1 MRRTCKIALA
11 YLGHRYRPAFR
22 SREQLE
28 TWQDAKVVRHLA
40 WVQAHAPFYRE
51 RFAGSSLTDWKNLP
65 TVGKTEMMDH
75 FDRLNTAG
83 LRRDE
88 ALALALKSE
97 ACRDFEPKLGGV
109 TVGLSSGTSGYR
121 GLFLV
126 SDAERY
132 YWAGTAL
139 AKVLPTSFL
148 ESQRIALFLRA
159 NSNLYTSA
167 QSGRVALGYFDLC
180 SDLDSHIER
189 LADMQPTALIA
200 PPSVLRHLGKA
211 LEQGRLTIRPRRVV
225 AVAEVLDPLDGR
237 ILSRQFGQRIHQ
249 IYQATEGFL
258 GHTCSF
264 GTLHLSEDVIAV
276 QKEYLV
282 EGSRTFVPV
291 LTDFVRRT
299 QPIIRYRLDD
309 LLTERA
315 EPCPCGSAFT
325 SLDGLEGR
333 ERDIFY
339 LPGQGGRRY
348 VPIFPGVLREA
359 VVVPLNGLEHYQVR
373 QLSADRLQVALEPLT
388 SHLTLATSQPLTAL
402 WRKFQVV
409 PPKLEFVPYSFAPGA
424 TKLNRI
430 EQVYPDFIATKNFS
444 KKPLPLL
451 AS

>member
-1 MRRTCKIALA
+1 MKRPHKVALA
-11 YLGHRYRPAFR
+11 YLGHRYRRAFH

-28 TWQDAKVVRHLA
+28 AWQNAKVVRHLA

-51 RFAGSSLTDWKNLP
+51 HFAGSSLDDWRNLP
-65 TVGKTEMMDH
+65 TVGKAEMMDH

-97 ACRDFEPKLGGV
+97 ASRDFEPKLGDV

-126 SDAERY
+126 SDAERH

-139 AKVLPTSFL
+139 AKVLPMSFL
-148 ESQRIALFLRA
+148 KPQRIALFLRA
-159 NSNLYTSA
+159 NSNLYASV
-167 QSGRVALGYFDLC
+167 QSRHIALSYFDLC
-180 SDLDSHIER
+180 GDLNSHIER
-189 LADMQPTALIA
+189 LADIQPTALIA

-225 AVAEVLDPLDGR
+225 AVAEVLDPLDRR
-237 ILSRQFGQRIHQ
+237 ILSRQFGQRVHQ

-258 GHTCSF
+258 GHSCSF
-264 GTLHLSEDVIAV
+264 GTLHLSEDMIAF

-282 EGSRTFVPV
+282 EGARTFVPII
-291 LTDFVRRT
+291 TDFVRRT

-315 EPCPCGSAFT
+315 EPCPCGSVMTA
-325 SLDGLEGR
+325 LEAVEGR

-339 LPGQGGRRY
+339 LPGQGGRY
-348 VPIFPGVLREA
+348 VSLFPGVLREA
-359 VVVPLNGLEHYQVR
+359 MVAPLRGLEHYQVR
-373 QLSADRLQVALEPLT
+373 QALS
-388 SHLTLATSQPLTAL
+388 
-402 WRKFQVV
+402 
-409 PPKLEFVPYSFAPGA
+409 
-424 TKLNRI
+424 
-430 EQVYPDFIATKNFS
+430 
-444 KKPLPLL
+444 
-451 AS
+451 